1 MISYF
6 QSIVLGIIQG
16 VTEPFPV
23 SSLGHSV
30 IVPKLLGWNLTMS
43 NDKFVTF
50 LVATHFATALVF
62 LGIFWD
68 DWVRIVKG
76 LVRSIAQR
84 RLPPGDTDARLGW
97 LLVIGTV
104 PAGLIGLALQH
115 PLEKLF
121 GNGQLVAA
129 VLILNG
135 LMLLYAEGHR
145 RRARVDEHDDDARL
159 ARSLSAKSAAG
170 IGARAGAG
178 PDPGLLALGR
188 HDERRPAAGALA
200 PRRGAVLVPAGD
212 ADHPGGGA
220 AASCPA
226 CSGSAGSGIRG
237 QALVGAIAAAI
248 AAWLSIRFL
257 LRYFRTNRLTPF
269 GIYCIVA
276 GAVSLVWLTVLGRA
290 GARTPAAPVCARARP
305 SGACRPATW
314 RRSGSRTAAARPRG
328 RSGRS
333 GPSSRRRS

>member
-115 PLEKLF
+115 SLEKLF
-121 GNGQLVAA
+121 GNGQLVAT

-145 RRARVDEHDDDARL
+145 RRAQVEEHDDDARL

-170 IGARAGAG
+170 IGVAQALALIPGFSRSGATMSGGLLQGLSHRDAARFSFLLATPIILAAALLKM
-178 PDPGLLALGR
+178 PGLL
-188 HDERRPAAGALA
+188 
-200 PRRGAVLVPAGD
+200 
-212 ADHPGGGA
+212 
-220 AASCPA
+220 
-226 CSGSAGSGIRG
+226 GSAGNGIRG
-237 QALVGAIAAAI
+237 QSLVGAVAAAI

-269 GIYCIVA
+269 GIYCVVA
-276 GAVSLVWLTVLGRA
+276 GAVSLVWLSV
-290 GARTPAAPVCARARP
+290 
-305 SGACRPATW
+305 
-314 RRSGSRTAAARPRG
+314 
-328 RSGRS
+328 
-333 GPSSRRRS
+333 

>member
-6 QSIVLGIIQG
+6 QSIVLGIVQG

-23 SSLGHSV
+23 SSLGHAV
-30 IVPKLLGWNLTMS
+30 LVPKVLGWDLPIS

-68 DWVRIVKG
+68 HWVRIVKG
-76 LVRSIAQR
+76 LWRSIAQR
-84 RLPPGDTDARLGW
+84 RLPPDDTDARLGW

-104 PAGLIGLALQH
+104 PAGIIGLVFQH
-115 PLEKLF
+115 PLEDLF
-121 GNGQLVAA
+121 SNGYLVAV
-129 VLILNG
+129 VLMLNG

-159 ARSLSAKSAAG
+159 ARSLGAKSAAG
-170 IGARAGAG
+170 IGAAQALALIPGFSRSGATMAG
-178 PDPGLLALGR
+178 GLLHGLSHR
-188 HDERRPAAGALA
+188 DAARFSFLLA
-200 PRRGAVLVPAGD
+200 TPIIL
-212 ADHPGGGA
+212 A
-220 AASCPA
+220 AALYKLPSL
-226 CSGSAGSGIRG
+226 AGSSGTGLRG

-257 LRYFRTNRLTPF
+257 LRYYRTNKLTPF

-276 GAVSLVWLTVLGRA
+276 GAFSLVWLAV
-290 GARTPAAPVCARARP
+290 
-305 SGACRPATW
+305 
-314 RRSGSRTAAARPRG
+314 
-328 RSGRS
+328 
-333 GPSSRRRS
+333 

>member
-6 QSIVLGIIQG
+6 QSIVLGIVQG

-62 LGIFWD
+62 LAIFWD

-84 RLPPGDTDARLGW
+84 SLPPGDTDARLGW

-104 PAGLIGLALQH
+104 PAGIIGLALQH
-115 PLEKLF
+115 PLERLF
-121 GNGQLVAA
+121 SNGQLVAA
-129 VLILNG
+129 ILILNG

-145 RRARVDEHDDDARL
+145 RRARVEVHDDDARL
-159 ARSLSAKSAAG
+159 ARSLGAKSAAG
-170 IGARAGAG
+170 IGVAQALALIPGFSRSGATMSGGLLEGLSHRDAARFSFLLATPIILAAALLKL
-178 PDPGLLALGR
+178 PGLF
-188 HDERRPAAGALA
+188 
-200 PRRGAVLVPAGD
+200 
-212 ADHPGGGA
+212 
-220 AASCPA
+220 
-226 CSGSAGSGIRG
+226 GSAGSGIRG
-237 QALVGAIAAAI
+237 QSLVGAIAAAI
-248 AAWLSIRFL
+248 AAWVSIRFL

-276 GAVSLVWLTVLGRA
+276 GAVSLVWLTV
-290 GARTPAAPVCARARP
+290 
-305 SGACRPATW
+305 
-314 RRSGSRTAAARPRG
+314 
-328 RSGRS
+328 
-333 GPSSRRRS
+333 

>member
-115 PLEKLF
+115 SLEKLF
-121 GNGQLVAA
+121 GNGQLVAT

-145 RRARVDEHDDDARL
+145 RRAQVEEHDDDARL

-170 IGARAGAG
+170 IGVAQALALIPGFSRSGATMSGGLLQGLSHRDAARFSFLLATPIILAAALLKM
-178 PDPGLLALGR
+178 PGLL
-188 HDERRPAAGALA
+188 
-200 PRRGAVLVPAGD
+200 
-212 ADHPGGGA
+212 
-220 AASCPA
+220 
-226 CSGSAGSGIRG
+226 GSAGNGIRG
-237 QALVGAIAAAI
+237 QSLVGAIAAAI

-276 GAVSLVWLTVLGRA
+276 GAVSLVWLSV
-290 GARTPAAPVCARARP
+290 
-305 SGACRPATW
+305 
-314 RRSGSRTAAARPRG
+314 
-328 RSGRS
+328 
-333 GPSSRRRS
+333 

>member
-30 IVPKLLGWNLTMS
+30 IVPKLLGWNLSQS

-62 LGIFWD
+62 LAIFWD
-68 DWVRIVKG
+68 DWVRIIAG

-84 RLPPGDTDARLGW
+84 GIAPGDTDARLGW

-104 PAGLIGLALQH
+104 PAGIIGLALQH

-121 GNGQLVAA
+121 GNAQLVAC

-135 LMLLYAEGHR
+135 LMLLYAEARR
-145 RRARVDEHDDDARL
+145 RRARVDDADDDARL
-159 ARSLSAKSAAG
+159 ARSLTPKSAVG
-170 IGARAGAG
+170 IGLAQALALIPGFSRSGATMSGGLLQGLSHRDAARFSFLLATPIILAAALLKM
-178 PDPGLLALGR
+178 PGLF
-188 HDERRPAAGALA
+188 
-200 PRRGAVLVPAGD
+200 
-212 ADHPGGGA
+212 
-220 AASCPA
+220 
-226 CSGSAGSGIRG
+226 GSAGSGIRG

-257 LRYFRTNRLTPF
+257 LRFFVTNRLTPF
-269 GIYCIVA
+269 GIYCIIA
-276 GAVSLVWLTVLGRA
+276 GAVSLVWLTVA
-290 GARTPAAPVCARARP
+290 
-305 SGACRPATW
+305 
-314 RRSGSRTAAARPRG
+314 
-328 RSGRS
+328 
-333 GPSSRRRS
+333 

>member
-30 IVPKLLGWNLTMS
+30 IVPKLLGWNLSQS

-62 LGIFWD
+62 LGIFWE
-68 DWVRIVKG
+68 DWVRIVQG
-76 LVRSIAQR
+76 LIRSIVQR
-84 RLPPGDTDARLGW
+84 GIAPGDTDARLGW

-104 PAGLIGLALQH
+104 PAGIIGLALQH

-121 GNGQLVAA
+121 GNAKLVAA

-135 LMLLYAEGHR
+135 LMLLYAEARR
-145 RRARVDEHDDDARL
+145 RRARVDIADDDARL
-159 ARSLSAKSAAG
+159 ARSLTPKSAAG
-170 IGARAGAG
+170 IGLAQALALIPGFSRSGATMSGGLLQGLSHRDAARFSFLLATPIILAAALLKM
-178 PDPGLLALGR
+178 PGLF
-188 HDERRPAAGALA
+188 
-200 PRRGAVLVPAGD
+200 
-212 ADHPGGGA
+212 
-220 AASCPA
+220 
-226 CSGSAGSGIRG
+226 GSTGSGIRG

-257 LRYFRTNRLTPF
+257 LRFFVTNRLTPF
-269 GIYCIVA
+269 GIYCIIA
-276 GAVSLVWLTVLGRA
+276 GAVSLVWLTVA
-290 GARTPAAPVCARARP
+290 
-305 SGACRPATW
+305 
-314 RRSGSRTAAARPRG
+314 
-328 RSGRS
+328 
-333 GPSSRRRS
+333 

>member
-6 QSIVLGIIQG
+6 QSIVLGIVQG

-62 LGIFWD
+62 LAIFWD

-84 RLPPGDTDARLGW
+84 SLPPGDTDARLGW

-104 PAGLIGLALQH
+104 PAGIIGLALQH

-121 GNGQLVAA
+121 SNGQLVAA
-129 VLILNG
+129 ILILNG

-145 RRARVDEHDDDARL
+145 RRARVEEHDDDARL
-159 ARSLSAKSAAG
+159 ARSLKVKSAAG
-170 IGARAGAG
+170 IGLAQALALIPGFSRSGATMSGGLLEGLSHRDAARFSFLLATPIILAAALLKL
-178 PDPGLLALGR
+178 PGLF
-188 HDERRPAAGALA
+188 
-200 PRRGAVLVPAGD
+200 
-212 ADHPGGGA
+212 
-220 AASCPA
+220 
-226 CSGSAGSGIRG
+226 GSAGSGIRG
-237 QALVGAIAAAI
+237 QSLVGAIAAAI

-269 GIYCIVA
+269 GIYCVIA
-276 GAVSLVWLTVLGRA
+276 GAVSLVWLTV
-290 GARTPAAPVCARARP
+290 
-305 SGACRPATW
+305 
-314 RRSGSRTAAARPRG
+314 
-328 RSGRS
+328 
-333 GPSSRRRS
+333 

>member
-6 QSIVLGIIQG
+6 QSIVLGIVQG

-30 IVPKLLGWNLTMS
+30 IAPRLLGWDLKIS
-43 NDKFVTF
+43 NDKYVTF

-62 LGIFWD
+62 LGLFWD

-76 LVRSIAQR
+76 LWRSISER
-84 RLPPGDTDARLGW
+84 RLRPEDTDARLGW

-104 PAGLIGLALQH
+104 PTGIIGLALQH
-115 PLEKLF
+115 TLERAF
-121 GNGQLVAA
+121 GNAQLVSA

-159 ARSLSAKSAAG
+159 ARSLDTKSATG
-170 IGARAGAG
+170 IGLAQALALIPGFSRSGATMSGGLLRGLSHRDAARFSFLLATPIIFAAALYKL
-178 PDPGLLALGR
+178 PGL
-188 HDERRPAAGALA
+188 AG
-200 PRRGAVLVPAGD
+200 
-212 ADHPGGGA
+212 
-220 AASCPA
+220 
-226 CSGSAGSGIRG
+226 SGGSGIRG

-248 AAWLSIRFL
+248 AAYLSIRFL
-257 LRYFRTNRLTPF
+257 LRYYRTNRLTPF

-276 GAVSLVWLTVLGRA
+276 GAFSLVWLTV
-290 GARTPAAPVCARARP
+290 
-305 SGACRPATW
+305 
-314 RRSGSRTAAARPRG
+314 
-328 RSGRS
+328 
-333 GPSSRRRS
+333 